1 MIIIRR
7 IIIVT
12 AKEFSTPCARLPLDA
27 RNNKK
32 NAEEY
37 VLTIWKPPQFFLF
50 SYVIIGTNYLNKRL
64 IPSNITL
71 PGNSK
76 NIGLN

>member
-1 MIIIRR
+1 MIIIIR

-12 AKEFSTPCARLPLDA
+12 AKEFSTAMCTFVLRC
-27 RNNKK
+27 KK
-32 NAEEY
+32 QSNNAEDY

-50 SYVIIGTNYLNKRL
+50 SYVTIGTNYLN
-64 IPSNITL
+64 SE
-71 PGNSK
+71 